1 MNKTVRIGSFI
12 ASCVVAGAV
21 FAQAATTPAGAPAQ
35 GVGAG
40 AAGASV
46 AHDFSSIDTNKDGKV
61 SSTEAQSNSELR
73 SAFSTLDADNDT
85 YLSQSEFAKW
95 SAGGKA
101 GGMGGASWSG
111 ADRSSS
117 GASSNSS
124 SSSSSSPK
132 TQSSD
137 SSSAE

>member
-1 MNKTVRIGSFI
+1 MIV
-12 ASCVVAGAV
+12 SCALAGAA
-21 FAQAATTPAGAPAQ
+21 FAQATSPAGSPSTGAGAQ
-35 GVGAG
+35 GVGSSTG
-40 AAGASV
+40 A
-46 AHDFSSIDTNKDGKV
+46 AHDFGSMDTNKDGKV

-73 SAFSTLDADNDT
+73 SAFSTLDADKDT

-95 SAGGKA
+95 SAGGKS
-101 GGMGGASWSG
+101 GGMSSSGGASSG

-117 GASSNSS
+117 GGASSNSS
-124 SSSSSSPK
+124 SSGAPSSSTPR